1 MSLRDIELERY
12 EEYLKL
18 VSSLS
23 GLFSDSD
30 RPLINYRTAEKL
42 FCLLSGASDVGR
54 SDCSF
59 DASITQGSVGIGVKT
74 FTAPNAKHRTMQK
87 VAEFSRD
94 QHLTVTGGL
103 WGHDL
108 ARKVAELRNT
118 RVSTDAK
125 ERGLVISRSYYHCV
139 VRLPSGVIVHEEP
152 YELVSAA
159 TLKPLT
165 PRGKPAKAW
174 PTARTKT
181 THFTDGK
188 NRYTFHAGKNTLFKE
203 FDLSKGFTSKVIPV
217 VIIEDVFTK
226 LMTLLG
232 SERSGFLASN
242 KNIDLRAL
250 LATMDETRS
259 EDFVVLPLFSSR
271 SKQGAREVAP
281 RSGINQWNAR
291 GRARTFGESY
301 IPVPSDV
308 RVMLPDFFP
317 PKDQKFVLKLPNGKT
332 VKAKICQAD
341 GKALMAAPNKDL
353 LEWLFDVID
362 GDISVAEKRLQDA
375 RPYTYADL
383 VAIGKD
389 SVRIRKLDGEN
400 HIYSVEFDE
409 LGAYDAFLDGDYSH

>member
-1 MSLRDIELERY
+1 MRLRDIELERY
-12 EEYLKL
+12 EDYLKL

-59 DASITQGSVGIGVKT
+59 DASISQNAAGIGVKT
-74 FTAPNAKHRTMQK
+74 FTAPNSKHRTMQK

-94 QHLTVTGGL
+94 QHLTETSGL
-103 WGHDL
+103 WGHEL
-108 ARKVAELRNT
+108 ARKISELRNT
-118 RVSTDAK
+118 RISTDAK
-125 ERGLVISRSYYHCV
+125 ERALAISQSYYHCV

-152 YELVSAA
+152 YELVNISS
-159 TLKPLT
+159 LKPLT
-165 PRGKPAKAW
+165 PKGKPAKAW

-203 FDLSKGFTSKVIPV
+203 FDLAKGFTSKVIPV

-232 SERSGFLASN
+232 SERSGFMASN
-242 KNIDLRAL
+242 KNIDLRGL
-250 LATMDETRS
+250 LATMDEAPS

-271 SKQGAREVAP
+271 SKPGAREVAP

-291 GRARTFGESY
+291 GRTRTFGESY
-301 IPVPSDV
+301 IPVPSEI
-308 RVMLPDFFP
+308 RVLFPDFFP
-317 PKDQKFVLKLPNGKT
+317 AKDQKFVLRLPNGKT

-362 GDISVAEKRLQDA
+362 GDMSIAEKRLQEA

-383 VAIGKD
+383 AAIGKD
-389 SVRIRKLDGEN
+389 SVRIRKLDGKKL
-400 HIYSVEFDE
+400 IYSVEFDE
-409 LGAYDAFLDGDYSH
+409 LGAYDAFLDGEYSL